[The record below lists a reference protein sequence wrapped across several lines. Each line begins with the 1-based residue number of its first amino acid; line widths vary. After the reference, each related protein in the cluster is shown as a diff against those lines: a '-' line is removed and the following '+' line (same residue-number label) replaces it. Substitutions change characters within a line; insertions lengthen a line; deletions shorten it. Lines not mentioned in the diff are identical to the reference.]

1 MAISSFLCS
10 VMGSGVLVFFP
21 DRQRKF
27 IKFVQFVVVCILGI
41 ICLFGLNIDKVYIVG
56 LAGLK
61 LFALNAY
68 EFAQWCLEDAQEREI
83 EHTRRMELY
92 KNSCLLDM
100 IFLILLFI

>member
-1 MAISSFLCS
+1 MAISGFVCT
-10 VMGSGVLVFFP
+10 VMSSGVLVFFP
-21 DRQRKF
+21 GRQREF
-27 IKFVQFVVVCILGI
+27 IKFVQFIVVCVLGI

-56 LAGLK
+56 LASLK

-68 EFAQWCLEDAQEREI
+68 EFAQWCLEDEQEREI

-92 KNSCLLDM
+92 KNSWLLDV